1 MSRGPVWPFVA
12 HDAHDAPASHVWQDA
27 AHRQACRGLSAAV
40 LLSPEIQRDPPT
52 PCLSPAPLPR
62 LPPHLA
68 CRGCRWPPGLEDD
81 QVWPR
86 EGVGQLSPVAV
97 QKRVQ
102 DTGFVDTDQGGQV
115 LGLVQ
120 LRGVGLWTI
129 TECPVASQAPT
140 PPPLHAALCSPTRSL
155 AAPSVESRVPQARQ
169 TARALQRGSHSPT
182 RGTGHPSPSPVVR
195 PGSHPSVHTGPSFLR
210 SLYCEGRCSEQR
222 CGKVSVSCIS
232 NPPKTGGVPKSGS
245 VL

>member
-1 MSRGPVWPFVA
+1 MWPFVA

-140 PPPLHAALCSPTRSL
+140 PPPLPYTQPCRPVCGEPCATGQTDREGSAERVTQPYPWNRASLSFARGAAWEPPLRSHRSL
-155 AAPSVESRVPQARQ
+155 
-169 TARALQRGSHSPT
+169 L
-182 RGTGHPSPSPVVR
+182 
-195 PGSHPSVHTGPSFLR
+195 
-210 SLYCEGRCSEQR
+210 
-222 CGKVSVSCIS
+222 
-232 NPPKTGGVPKSGS
+232 PPLT